1 VEETTTGSVDDGK
14 ERKRKE
20 DVFFSSV
27 EVSFNYFWFWFF
39 GSALL
44 GGSIVQNEKKIKFL
58 L

>member
-1 VEETTTGSVDDGK
+1 MM
-14 ERKRKE
+14 ERKEKE
-20 DVFFSSV
+20 MKMCFFPSV

-39 GSALL
+39 GPALL